1 MFYAIFHFTTFTLFM
16 QITRQMLFEFNEKN
30 YANAI
35 VNAQALISLKFAPVS
50 RQRTVM
56 IMTVAAAAQGAML
69 SRWKS

>member
-1 MFYAIFHFTTFTLFM
+1 
-16 QITRQMLFEFNEKN
+16 MLFEFNEKN

-56 IMTVAAAAQGAML
+56 IMTVAVAAAAQGAML
-69 SRWKS
+69 SR